1 MSTRTPLPVPLDPA
15 TVSQAAAWM
24 ARLWSGDAS
33 AADHAACGAWR
44 AAHPDH
50 ERAWRRL
57 QAVEDKLMSVP
68 PAIAQHALREPA
80 ASAWVTRRRALQ
92 VLGLGVTAGTVWS
105 MRGTQAWE
113 AVASDHS
120 TGTGATRAVT
130 LPDGTHVVLAS
141 ASAIDLRFTSRER
154 LVIVRAGEIL
164 VATAPDPLA
173 AQRPFLV
180 RTRDGT
186 VQAIGTRFLVR
197 QHDDETRVGVLQG
210 AVELRARTHPHD
222 ALRIGA
228 GQGAA
233 LSRER
238 IAPYGPVQASAAAWA
253 DGLLVAEDM
262 RVADFVAEL
271 ARYRPGLLRCDPG
284 IAGMR
289 VTGVFSLRDTDRAL
303 RNLALALP
311 VAVAYRTRYWVT
323 VRAR

>member
-1 MSTRTPLPVPLDPA
+1 MSARSQVPAPLDPA

-33 AADHAACGAWR
+33 AADQAACSAWR

-68 PAIAQHALREPA
+68 SDIAQHALREPA
-80 ASAWVTRRRALQ
+80 AAWVTRRRALQ
-92 VLGLGVTAGTVWS
+92 VLALGVTAGGVWS
-105 MRGTQAWE
+105 MRGSQAWDT
-113 AVASDHS
+113 VASDHS

-130 LPDGTHVVLAS
+130 LPDGSQVVLAS

-173 AQRPFLV
+173 TQRPFRV
-180 RTRDGT
+180 QTRDGM
-186 VQAIGTRFLVR
+186 VQALGTRFLVR
-197 QHDDETRVGVLQG
+197 QHDDATRVGVLEG
-210 AVELRARTHPHD
+210 AVELRARNHLQQ
-222 ALRIGA
+222 AVRIGA
-228 GQGAA
+228 GKSAA
-233 LSRER
+233 FSQER
-238 IAPYGPVQASAAAWA
+238 IEPSGPVRASAAAWT

-271 ARYRPGLLRCDPG
+271 ARYRPGLLRCDPD

>member
-1 MSTRTPLPVPLDPA
+1 MSAAPLDPA

-24 ARLWSGDAS
+24 ARLWSDQAS
-33 AADHAACGAWR
+33 AADQAACGAWR

-57 QAVEDKLMSVP
+57 QAVEDKLVSVP
-68 PAIAQHALREPA
+68 REIAQHALREPA

-92 VLGLGVTAGTVWS
+92 LLGLGVSAGAAWS
-105 MRGTQAWE
+105 LRGPETWDRI
-113 AVASDHS
+113 ASDHS
-120 TGTGATRAVT
+120 TATGATRALI
-130 LPDGTHVVLAS
+130 LPDGSHVVLAS
-141 ASAIDLRFTSRER
+141 ATAIDLRFGGAER

-164 VATAPDPLA
+164 VTTAPDPMA
-173 AQRPFLV
+173 AQRPFRV
-180 RTRDGT
+180 RTRDGV
-186 VQAIGTRFLVR
+186 VQALGTRFLVR
-197 QHDDETRVGVLQG
+197 QHADLTRVGVLDG
-210 AVELRARTHPHD
+210 AVELRAHNHLH
-222 ALRIGA
+222 AAVRIDA

-233 LSRER
+233 FSQDR
-238 IAPYGPVQASAAAWA
+238 IEPSGPVQASAAAWS

-271 ARYRPGLLRCDPG
+271 ARYRAGVLRCDPA
-284 IAGMR
+284 IAAMR

-311 VAVAYRTRYWVT
+311 VAVAYRSRYWVT